1 MNIVTTL
8 ATSLFA
14 LAAAIAPAAAQSALK
29 QSVVGTWKLVSVFV
43 DGPNKVEPYGPNPH
57 GMMFMDAAGNFSVSI
72 VRAGI
77 PKFESKNRTSG
88 TDAENKAAVQGSL
101 AYFGTYT
108 IEEADKSITVKIESS
123 NYPNFEGE
131 TQKRILAL
139 TGDELLVTNPAP
151 SGGGGVAKQIWKR
164 LK

>member
-1 MNIVTTL
+1 MTFAAAFT
-8 ATSLFA
+8 ASLVA
-14 LAAAIAPAAAQSALK
+14 LAAAIAPAAAQTSLK

-57 GMMFMDAAGNFSVSI
+57 GIMFMDAAGNFSVSI

-77 PKFESKNRTSG
+77 AKFESKNRTTG

-108 IEEADKSITVKIESS
+108 IDEADKSVTVKIESS

-131 TQKRILAL
+131 SQKRILAL